1 VSAAPAAARS
11 GRDPRPAAAIVVVAG
26 SGGLAYLRYHT
37 ASPWFAGGW
46 HAALVAVTVVAAVA
60 FIWGLWRHVA
70 MWLSGGG
77 TLRID
82 RVGHR
87 LRRVVEQGIL
97 QRKVRRD
104 PLSGYVHLA
113 LSVVF
118 ALLLLWYTL
127 RSIGLPVG
135 AIPWAVIDVLYLVLG
150 VAAAAALA
158 IRASGARPRLRRDH
172 GDFAIVLIVLG
183 IAVSYFVDRGIG
195 LDATHRLADTAP
207 GSEPSRFVHVLFI
220 SSFFV
225 LVPYTKLF
233 HVIAAPLGIFL
244 ARHEV
249 QGVPPLPF
257 NLLRDSEEAIAA
269 GPVTLGAAK
278 LSDFAPYRLV
288 SLDACTSC
296 GRCTA
301 VCPAT
306 ASEKPLAPMT
316 LVAQLGRAARADA
329 SASPWDAVT
338 VDEVISCTTC
348 GACVQECPVF
358 IDHIGLITDLR
369 RNLADEGR
377 MQEGHA
383 LTARRLVD
391 TDNPWGLP
399 RSTRGTWAESAG
411 FEQAVEG
418 EHYDYLYWLGCA
430 ASFDARAQE
439 IAKTVHGLLK
449 KAGLRVATLGSQ
461 EQCSGE
467 NARRMG
473 EEGLFQRLARAN
485 SEAIKRIDATAIV
498 THCPHCLHSIS
509 NEYALLGEHFEIR
522 HHTDVLAELV
532 DGGALKLGDGKTGKV
547 TYHDPCY
554 LGRHN
559 GVFDAPRALLDA
571 VPTIELT
578 EMEKS
583 REKSF
588 CCGAGGASMWQGG
601 ELGKRINLLR
611 AEQALATGAET
622 IATGCPFCTAMLE
635 EALQSKGAESVKV
648 RDVAELVAE
657 AVE

>member
-1 VSAAPAAARS
+1 MAVSATRT

-37 ASPWFAGGW
+37 ASSWFEGAW
-46 HAALVAVTVVAAVA
+46 HAALVAVTIVAAVA
-60 FIWGLWRHVA
+60 FVWGLWRHVA
-70 MWLSGGG
+70 MWLAGGG
-77 TLRID
+77 SIRVD

-97 QRKVRRD
+97 QRKLRRD
-104 PLSGYVHLA
+104 PLAGYAHLA

-118 ALLLLWYTL
+118 ALLLAWYTL

-135 AIPWAVIDVLYLVLG
+135 AIPWAVIDLLYLVLG

-158 IRASGARPRLRRDH
+158 IRLSGVRPRLRQGR
-172 GDFAIVLIVLG
+172 GDYAIVLIVLG
-183 IAVSYFVDRGIG
+183 IAVSYFVDRGLG
-195 LDATHRLADTAP
+195 LDATGRLADTAP

-233 HVIAAPLGIFL
+233 HVIAAPLSIFL

-257 NLLRDSEEAIAA
+257 NLVRDSEEQIAA
-269 GPVTLGAAK
+269 GPVTLGAGK
-278 LSDFAPYRLV
+278 LGDLPLWQLV

-301 VCPAT
+301 VCPAA
-306 ASEKPLAPMT
+306 ASDKPLAPMS

-358 IDHIGLITDLR
+358 IDHIGLVTELR

-377 MQEGHA
+377 LQEGHA

-399 RSTRGTWAESAG
+399 RNTRATWAESAG

-418 EHYDYLYWLGCA
+418 QQYDYLYWLGCA
-430 ASFDARAQE
+430 SSFDARAQE
-439 IAKTVHGLLK
+439 IAKTVHGLLI
-449 KAGLRVATLGSQ
+449 KAGLRVATLGS
-461 EQCSGE
+461 EERCTGE
-467 NARRMG
+467 AARRMG

-485 SEAIKRIDATAIV
+485 SEAIRRIDAKAIV
-498 THCPHCLHSIS
+498 THCPHCLQAIS
-509 NEYALLGEHFEIR
+509 KEYALLGGHFEIR

-532 DGGALKLGDGKTGKV
+532 ESGALKLGAGKTGTV

-559 GVFDAPRALLDA
+559 GIFDAPRNLLKA
-571 VPTIELT
+571 VPTIELR
-578 EMEKS
+578 EMERH
-583 REKSF
+583 REQSF
-588 CCGAGGASMWQGG
+588 CCGAGGAAMWQGG
-601 ELGKRINLLR
+601 ELGNRINLLR
-611 AEQALATGAET
+611 AEQALETGAGT

-648 RDVAELVAE
+648 KDVSELIAE